1 MQSEFRVKLA
11 ARWGGVLLILVIST
25 VAGCSRHG
33 SPSSGPPRQLRKSEL
48 TAAEQKY
55 GVAPVPDK
63 SVTYQPDVVVVGG
76 GAAAIRE
83 LSSNGFIW
91 TIDARAPHAADI
103 SPGKVFFMTNRAV
116 GRVLEVHK
124 SGSDLVL
131 TLGPVDITEIVSEA
145 HIHIVAMP
153 IDFGEALAYAAP
165 DLPGQV
171 ASNSAF
177 HAPAA
182 GQEESAVPAG
192 SAVPAVLRPSSG
204 WNFYRTQAAQSPP
217 ANPYAVPDVSSL
229 LAKNFKAIPFANSSG
244 VGVRVTAD
252 GAGLKVSA
260 DAVVRLATPSLS
272 VDLDIT
278 PFGGVTQASLEL
290 TGAAGLSWNFN
301 VGTDVGLKGNV
312 DGVLQPNVDFSIPVG
327 GIGPV
332 PLAVTVRQKFLIRT
346 GFGVRNSTLSAS
358 GDYAFSGGF
367 KVGYFNKQWNP
378 PVGPTNFTTN
388 ESLVQTGTGIS
399 IGLEGLNLAN
409 QMKVIVGI
417 GAFGF
422 AAGPYLSFTSA
433 IGAFRNSDIGM
444 IKCNG
449 AVLDVKLSGG
459 VGYVI
464 PKAVTSLLN
473 SILSGLNLKFRIKG
487 EGGLEPGPAKTVV
500 NKSSSQG
507 GCNVDKNPDAV
518 GKVNGPV

>member
-1 MQSEFRVKLA
+1 MQSQFRVLA
-11 ARWGGVLLILVIST
+11 DCWGRIVPVLVILV

-33 SPSSGPPRQLRKSEL
+33 SPASGSPHQLKKSDL
-48 TAAEQKY
+48 SIAEQKY
-55 GVAPVPDK
+55 GVAPIPDK
-63 SVTYQPDVVVVGG
+63 SVTYQPDVIVVGG
-76 GAAAIRE
+76 GAAAIRGQ
-83 LSSNGFIW
+83 SSNGFVW
-91 TIDARAPHAADI
+91 TIDARAPHADDI
-103 SPGKVFFMTNRAV
+103 APGKVFFMTNRAV
-116 GRVLEVHK
+116 GRVLEVHR

-145 HIHIVAMP
+145 HIHIVNMP
-153 IDFGEALAYAAP
+153 IDFGEALAYTAP
-165 DLPGQV
+165 DLPGQI
-171 ASNSAF
+171 ASNRPIRVPAAVPEEST
-177 HAPAA
+177 APAGA
-182 GQEESAVPAG
+182 
-192 SAVPAVLRPSSG
+192 AVPAVLRQPSG
-204 WNFYRTQAAQSPP
+204 WGLYRTQAVQSPP
-217 ANPYAVPDVSSL
+217 ANAYSVPDVSSL

-244 VGVRVTAD
+244 IGVRVSAD
-252 GAGLKVSA
+252 GGGLQVSA
-260 DAVVRLATPSLS
+260 DAVVRLATPTIS
-272 VDLDIT
+272 VHLDIT
-278 PFGGVTQASLEL
+278 PFGGVTQASVEL
-290 TGAAGLSWNFN
+290 TGAAGLSWKFN

-332 PLAVTVRQKFLIRT
+332 PLAVTVRQRFLIRT

-358 GDYAFSGGF
+358 GDYTFTGGF
-367 KVGYFNKQWNP
+367 KVGYFNKEWSP

-409 QMKVIVGI
+409 QMKVIVGV

-444 IKCNG
+444 LKCNG

-464 PKAVTSLLN
+464 PKAVTSLIN

-487 EGGLEPGPAKTVV
+487 EGGLEPGPAITVV

-507 GCNVDKNPDAV
+507 GCNVDKNPAAV
-518 GKVNGPV
+518 GEVKGPV

>member
-1 MQSEFRVKLA
+1 MQGEFIA
-11 ARWGGVLLILVIST
+11 DTTARWRT
-25 VAGCSRHG
+25 VALVLVVALVTGCSKHG
-33 SPSSGPPRQLRKSEL
+33 AATSQVPHQLKKSDL
-48 TAAEQKY
+48 TIAEQRY
-55 GVAPVPDK
+55 GIAPIPDK
-63 SVTYQPDVVVVGG
+63 SVTYQPDVIVVGG

-83 LSSNGFIW
+83 QSSNGFIW
-91 TIDARAPHAADI
+91 TIDARAPHADDLAA
-103 SPGKVFFMTNRAV
+103 GKVFFMTNRAV

-124 SGSDLVL
+124 SGSDLVV
-131 TLGPVDITEIVSEA
+131 TVGPVDITEIVSEA
-145 HIHIVAMP
+145 HIHIVDMP
-153 IDFGEALAYAAP
+153 INFEEALMYTAP

-171 ASNSAF
+171 AST
-177 HAPAA
+177 APLR
-182 GQEESAVPAG
+182 EPV
-192 SAVPAVLRPSSG
+192 AVPAVFRQQSG
-204 WNFYRTQAAQSPP
+204 WGLYRTQAAAPSA
-217 ANPYAVPDVSSL
+217 ANPNSVPDVSSL
-229 LAKNFKAIPFANSSG
+229 LAKNFKATPFASSAG
-244 VGVRVTAD
+244 VGVHVTAD

-260 DAVVRLATPSLS
+260 DAVVHLATPKLS
-272 VDLDIT
+272 VHLDIT

-290 TGAAGLSWNFN
+290 TGAAGLSWKFD
-301 VGTDVGLKGNV
+301 VGTEVGLKGNV
-312 DGVLQPNVDFSIPVG
+312 DGVLQPNIDFSIPVG

-358 GDYAFSGGF
+358 GDYTFTGGF
-367 KVGYFNKQWNP
+367 KVGYFNKAWNP
-378 PVGPTNFTTN
+378 PQGPTNFTTN

-409 QMKVIVGI
+409 QMKVIVGV

-464 PKAVTSLLN
+464 PKAVTNLINSLL
-473 SILSGLNLKFRIKG
+473 SSLNIRFRIKG

-507 GCNVDKNPDAV
+507 GCNVDKNPAAV
-518 GKVNGPV
+518 GNVNGSV